1 MGCVTCGIWVGSNPR
16 FTDLMRYGKRSVI
29 KKLMRICERK
39 EWDYRLLAGRERMI
53 FSRGGSGWWTP
64 RGDES
69 KIFWHKE
76 MSYVRDVLLQLTDR
90 GGKSRFK
97 SVARPNLLKY

>member
-1 MGCVTCGIWVGSNPR
+1 
-16 FTDLMRYGKRSVI
+16 
-29 KKLMRICERK
+29 
-39 EWDYRLLAGRERMI
+39 MI

-64 RGDES
+64 GGDES

-76 MSYVRDVLLQLTDR
+76 MSYVRDVMLQLTDR

-97 SVARPNLLKY
+97 SVARPNLQKY

>member
-1 MGCVTCGIWVGSNPR
+1 
-16 FTDLMRYGKRSVI
+16 
-29 KKLMRICERK
+29 
-39 EWDYRLLAGRERMI
+39 MI

-76 MSYVRDVLLQLTDR
+76 MSYVRDVMLQLTDR

-97 SVARPNLLKY
+97 SVARPNLLNY